1 MISELM
7 SWSTFSIFLFRS
19 DAPEWIKTSAA
30 WIQLEIIFRLTVLV
44 QYFLLC
50 SKYHTSDTV
59 SYLLIIFEGCTS
71 LIGMKCKY
79 EFMCFSSFAA
89 EKSLAFPSFTPSFCD
104 HHNMP
109 LLQGASLL
117 SRRLQVFGWKK
128 EWVHERETR
137 EERGSISA
145 REASENGFLPPV
157 QLPESHCVIFKK
169 FWQGMI
175 DTCTN
180 KGFYI
185 NIFGLNI
192 SVIKIS

>member
-1 MISELM
+1 M
-7 SWSTFSIFLFRS
+7 
-19 DAPEWIKTSAA
+19 
-30 WIQLEIIFRLTVLV
+30 

-59 SYLLIIFEGCTS
+59 SYLLIIFEGYTS
-71 LIGMKCKY
+71 LIGTKGKY

-145 REASENGFLPPV
+145 RDAHENGFPPPV
-157 QLPESHCVIFKK
+157 RLPESHCVIFQK
-169 FWQGMI
+169 FWQEMI

-180 KGFYI
+180 KRLYI
-185 NIFGLNI
+185 YIFGLNI